1 MEVERKAQIEG
12 GVAVHP
18 EFSRAVREQLPPP
31 TVVPFPKSPPS
42 LLLPWVSPRLS
53 ACLPPTRVHTP
64 ALPRPPITLS
74 DHSQC
79 ADQDDRGA
87 DLHSWAR
94 RKRVVT
100 CPSPPGWTGAV
111 VTQNMTTA
119 PATTRITTGHIPL
132 SRRKTN
138 PF

>member
-64 ALPRPPITLS
+64 APRERSLGHPSLSVITLS
-74 DHSQC
+74 AQTRTTEGPICTPGPDG
-79 ADQDDRGA
+79 RG
-87 DLHSWAR
+87 LSH
-94 RKRVVT
+94 
-100 CPSPPGWTGAV
+100 
-111 VTQNMTTA
+111 A
-119 PATTRITTGHIPL
+119 PVPL
-132 SRRKTN
+132 AGLEL
-138 PF
+138 